1 MEECLQ
7 VVETIMDDVG
17 IYLEEFDPKYLISDV
32 ILDSLSAISFY
43 IGVENAFNI
52 EIPDEMYTEK
62 LGDLTIEEFCK
73 NVILPLKK

>member
-7 VVETIMDDVG
+7 VVEMIMDDVG
-17 IYLEEFDPKYLISDV
+17 IYLEEFNPKYLISDV

-43 IGVENAFNI
+43 IGVENAFMI
-52 EIPDEMYTEK
+52 EIPDEIYTEK
-62 LGDLTIEEFCK
+62 LGDYTIEEFCK